1 MGCLVKS
8 YIDKGELVFDEV
20 INGIVKEC
28 LVEDDIVEKGFL
40 FDGYLCIIE

>member
-1 MGCLVKS
+1 MGVFVKL

-28 LVEDDIVEKGFL
+28 FL
-40 FDGYLCIIE
+40 